1 MNEKTRDRVVLAA
14 RILMAIL
21 FLLSG
26 ISKVKGFEQTVAYIA
41 CLPLPTVGA
50 VAAAVVELGGAMAL
64 IVGLHTRIVALVM
77 AIFTV
82 GAALFFHNFWALPAS
97 EVVANQVSFLKN
109 ISITGGLLM
118 FVVFGGA
125 GISLDASRGRP

>member
-97 EVVANQVSFLKN
+97 EHFYHWRVADVRGFRRSGHQPGCQSWPSVTGQFELKC
-109 ISITGGLLM
+109 
-118 FVVFGGA
+118 
-125 GISLDASRGRP
+125 